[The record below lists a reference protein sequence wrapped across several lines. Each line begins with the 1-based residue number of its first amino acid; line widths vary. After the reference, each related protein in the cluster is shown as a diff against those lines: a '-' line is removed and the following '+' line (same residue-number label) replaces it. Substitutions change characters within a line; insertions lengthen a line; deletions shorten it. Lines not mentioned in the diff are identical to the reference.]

1 MKDLKIEFNIVESF
15 INRDSIHSYMGTVK
29 SEDGRAH
36 TQRMETTKSTDDT
49 KPKTPWTQNLYRQHG
64 RNKKC

>member
-1 MKDLKIEFNIVESF
+1 MGNCFMKDLKIEFNIVKSF

-36 TQRMETTKSTDDT
+36 TKDRD
-49 KPKTPWTQNLYRQHG
+49 N
-64 RNKKC
+64 

>member
-1 MKDLKIEFNIVESF
+1 MSNCFMKDLKIGFNIVELF

-36 TQRMETTKSTDDT
+36 TKDGD
-49 KPKTPWTQNLYRQHG
+49 N
-64 RNKKC
+64 